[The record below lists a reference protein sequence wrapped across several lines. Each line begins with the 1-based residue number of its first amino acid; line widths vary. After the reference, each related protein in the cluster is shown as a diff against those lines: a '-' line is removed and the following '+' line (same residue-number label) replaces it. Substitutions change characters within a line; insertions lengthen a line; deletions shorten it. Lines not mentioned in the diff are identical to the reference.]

1 MATTVSTT
9 QVTAFPAAEVEACI
23 RDALAHQAADQAVLR
38 PPRLVT
44 PGIVPGAGAS
54 WEPEVDSLVAVEI
67 ICAVEETL
75 GLKLP
80 ATFSPRGGYDTAEA
94 CVNDL
99 LSQAKVAW
107 EQSTKENQ
115 NHDQ

>member
-1 MATTVSTT
+1 MVTTISTG
-9 QVTAFPAAEVEACI
+9 QVAVFPAAQVESCI
-23 RDALAHQAADQAVLR
+23 RDALAHQAADQAILR
-38 PPRLVT
+38 PHHQT
-44 PGIVPGAGAS
+44 TAPGIVPGAT

-67 ICAVEETL
+67 ICVVEEML

-99 LSQAKVAW
+99 MSQAQVAW
-107 EQSTKENQ
+107 EQSTKETQ
-115 NHDQ
+115 NHGQ

>member
-1 MATTVSTT
+1 MATQVSTT
-9 QVTAFPAAEVEACI
+9 EIAAFPATQVEACI
-23 RDALAHQAADQAVLR
+23 RDALAHQAADQAILR
-38 PPRLVT
+38 PHHPTT
-44 PGIVPGAGAS
+44 PGIVPGAS

-80 ATFSPRGGYDTAEA
+80 ATFSPRGGYDNAEA

-99 LSQAKVAW
+99 MSQAQLAW
-107 EQSTKENQ
+107 EQSTKEIQ

>member
-1 MATTVSTT
+1 MAATVSTT
-9 QVTAFPAAEVEACI
+9 QVTAFPAAQVEACI

-38 PPRLVT
+38 PLRSAI
-44 PGIVPGAGAS
+44 PGIVPGAS

-75 GLKLP
+75 GVKLP
-80 ATFSPRGGYDTAEA
+80 ATFSPRGGYETAEA

-99 LSQAKVAW
+99 MSQAREAW
-107 EQSTKENQ
+107 AQSTKETQ
-115 NHDQ
+115 NHGQ

>member
-1 MATTVSTT
+1 MVTTVSSA
-9 QVTAFPAAEVEACI
+9 QVAAFPAAQVEACI
-23 RDALAHQAADQAVLR
+23 RNVLADQAADQAILR
-38 PPRLVT
+38 PHPPTTT
-44 PGIVPGAGAS
+44 PGIVPGAS

-67 ICAVEETL
+67 ICVVEEIL

-99 LSQAKVAW
+99 MSQAQVAW
-107 EQSTKENQ
+107 EQSTTETQ
-115 NHDQ
+115 NHVQ

>member
-9 QVTAFPAAEVEACI
+9 QEATFPAVQVEACI
-23 RDALAHQAADQAVLR
+23 RDALAHQAVDQNILR
-38 PPRLVT
+38 PHRSTT
-44 PGIVPGAGAS
+44 PGIVPSAS

-99 LSQAKVAW
+99 MSQARVAW
-107 EQSTKENQ
+107 EQSTRETQ
-115 NHDQ
+115 NHGQ

>member
-1 MATTVSTT
+1 MATTASTT
-9 QVTAFPAAEVEACI
+9 QAAVFPAAQVEACI
-23 RDALAHQAADQAVLR
+23 RDALSHQAADQAILR
-38 PPRLVT
+38 PHGSTT
-44 PGIVPGAGAS
+44 PGIVPGAS

-67 ICAVEETL
+67 ICVVEETL

-99 LSQAKVAW
+99 MSQAKAAW
-107 EQSTKENQ
+107 EQSTKETK